1 MDEPN
6 NESCPSDLRV
16 GVIGKGALGTRIA
29 NGIANRKL
37 SGLILASV
45 LPRSDYD
52 FDAFLENCDVVVEA
66 AGRDAIETFGPTV
79 VAKGRTLVVLSVGA
93 LVDES
98 LFETLSNGPG
108 QLIVSAGAIGGLDLL
123 RSLQISGLLESV
135 ELNSRKRPSSLIQP
149 WMSSEIQ
156 SSLKAELREI
166 EVFKGS
172 ARDAVMRFPSNA
184 NIAAA
189 LAISGIGFDRT
200 TVSLLADPTITKTK
214 HTVDI
219 ASKIGTY
226 RFEFI
231 NEISQENPKSSQL
244 AAYSVLAEL
253 ETFAKAFGKPNRK
266 TEKK

>member
-16 GVIGKGALGTRIA
+16 GIIGKGALGTRIA
-29 NGIANRKL
+29 DGIANGNL
-37 SGLILASV
+37 SGLVLASV
-45 LPRSDYD
+45 LTRSVND

-66 AGRDAIETFGPTV
+66 AGRDAIKTFGPTV

-123 RSLQISGLLESV
+123 RSLQISGVLESV
-135 ELNSRKRPSSLIQP
+135 KLNSRKRPSSFIQP
-149 WMSSEIQ
+149 WMSSEMQ

-253 ETFAKAFGKPNRK
+253 ETFARAFGKPNRK
-266 TEKK
+266 TEK